1 MTLLRSTIRQVARLD
16 STAADRARARQ
27 AALTKPAGSLGTL
40 ERLHVQLAGIRR
52 DPLPLVERPAIV
64 VLAADHGV
72 ADEGV
77 SAYPRQ
83 VTAEMVRNFAWGGA
97 AINVLAREAG
107 ARLVVADFGV
117 DWPATDR
124 PPCVLDYS
132 LGRGTHNLVLRPA
145 MGRVVARRGLAHGIR
160 LAHAEIDRGADLL
173 ALGEMGIGNTTAAAA
188 LIAALTGRPADTVTG
203 FGTGVDGAG
212 WRRKVGIVQH
222 ALRRAGV
229 TPDDPIGALAEL
241 GGFEIGGL
249 AGAMLGAAARR
260 CPVLLDGVIVAAAA
274 LVAVA
279 VCPAVRP
286 YLIASH
292 RSAEPGHRIALEFLE
307 LEPLMDLG
315 MRLGEASGAALALG
329 VIQTAC
335 RLPREMATFAEAG
348 VSRKSPDELLDARP
362 SPPAS
367 GLDVDVSEASC
378 ESAERAE
385 RGRAAT
391 RHGPAQAT
399 RRGDALRD

>member
-1 MTLLRSTIRQVARLD
+1 MTFLQATIRQVEALD
-16 STAADRARARQ
+16 STATRAARTRQ
-27 AALTKPAGSLGTL
+27 SALTKPAGSLGTL

-52 DPLPLVERPAIV
+52 APLPSVERPTIV
-64 VLAADHGV
+64 VMAADHGV

-77 SAYPRQ
+77 SAYPRR
-83 VTAEMVRNFAWGGA
+83 VTAEMVRNFARGGA

-117 DWPATDR
+117 DWPAADR
-124 PPCVLDYS
+124 PAGVRDCS
-132 LGRGTHNLVLRPA
+132 LGRGTHNLALRSA
-145 MGRVVARRGLAHGIR
+145 MGRLLARRSLEHGIGV
-160 LAHAEIDRGADLL
+160 AKDEIDAGADLL

-188 LIAALTGRPADTVTG
+188 LIAALTGRPADVVTG

-212 WRRKVGIVQH
+212 WQRKVSVVEH
-222 ALRRAGV
+222 ALRRARVG
-229 TPDDPIGALAEL
+229 PDDPLGVLGAL

-249 AGAMLGAAARR
+249 AGAMIGAAARR
-260 CPVLLDGVIVAAAA
+260 CPILLDGVIVASAA

-279 VCPAVRP
+279 LCPAVRH

-292 RSAEPGHRIALEFLE
+292 RSAEPGHRVALEFLE

-329 VIQTAC
+329 VIRTAC

-348 VSRKSPDELLDARP
+348 VSRKTPDELRKAG
-362 SPPAS
+362 SPEVWSPGRSPEQLAVT
-367 GLDVDVSEASC
+367 GL
-378 ESAERAE
+378 
-385 RGRAAT
+385 AAT
-391 RHGPAQAT
+391 ETAASEVADAPAAG
-399 RRGDALRD
+399 RGDPPRG